1 MASNTP
7 DGASGEGHVHN
18 YQALK
23 KILRLAEEIYPLV
36 EPGRKELEYMIEEQ
50 SKCTTLIKE
59 LQNGKETLKEK
70 LKDLELVSVSKEE
83 HTQLK
88 SKYQQLASEA
98 KRQITKQKQR
108 LIYLGNL
115 STGAEQ
121 QVELLQQEV
130 SEAMSREEQLHRL
143 LEQKEEELV
152 KAKRVTEE
160 IRLNGINITNTS
172 WNKRRGF
179 DDLAEATN
187 REAELNMQVTKL
199 RKRLTDVENELNE
212 TKTRLSRTMGDKL
225 TDNNPAITD
234 LSDKNRPVKL
244 AERYSELY
252 DNEWTDSFE
261 IIHKVYRDERNTV
274 AQLLKILMDVAEF
287 CRTESQKQF
296 KKMRAA
302 IAGENTGDTPLPKP
316 VEKQL
321 RDCRKVMAEKAG
333 YTLYEMYEAK
343 LRQSTSSVAREALI
357 VPGYLKEA
365 FTLCWQMCVQ
375 DPPVVFDEPPK
386 HGDTLK
392 SELYKSYTR
401 GGACVD
407 FLVWP
412 ALYQPLGNHC
422 LVFQVDKSGLR
433 NQTLLKPS
441 QTADYIVTGTWSAN
455 AATEAQKYGKVNY
468 VLPKTKTY
476 TNQSEWKLST
486 DASYVYYCDSETI
499 HASRKKAFANS
510 VDPDETPHDAA
521 SHQGL
526 RCLLKEISFGLIFAG
541 AQKNIGCA
549 GCTVVIIR
557 EDLIGQ
563 ALPSTPSVFCYTTQS
578 ANNSLFNTPPTYS
591 IYIMGLVSS
600 WKLEHGG
607 VEGMEEN
614 SRKKSDLIYDVMDNS
629 SGFFVGPIN
638 KNCRSRTN
646 VTFRIGSREG
656 CDVLEKKFLDMASK
670 CGMKELKGHRSVG
683 GIRAS
688 LYNAVTAEETKVLAD
703 FMKDFFETHRN

>member
-7 DGASGEGHVHN
+7 DGASGEGPVHN

-36 EPGRKELEYMIEEQ
+36 EPGHKELEYMTEEQ

-59 LQNGKETLKEK
+59 LQNGNETLKEN

-98 KRQITKQKQR
+98 KRRITKQKQR
-108 LIYLGNL
+108 LIYLENL

-121 QVELLQQEV
+121 QIELLQQEV
-130 SEAMSREEQLHRL
+130 SEAMSREEQLNRL

-296 KKMRAA
+296 KTIRAA

-333 YTLYEMYEAK
+333 YTCTLFKMYMTK
-343 LRQSTSSVAREALI
+343 LRQSTSSVARDALI
-357 VPGYLKEA
+357 VPAYLKEA
-365 FTLCWQMCVQ
+365 FTLCWLMCVQ

-401 GGACVD
+401 DGTCVD

-412 ALYQPLGNHC
+412 ALLLHDGGPVLYRGVAQGFMYSLHEVPTSGQSLHRLPDRPERSQESTSGMINHQSTPADGKNADVNTASPFDIPVHGTGGSLKTKPTQSVTSAC
-422 LVFQVDKSGLR
+422 DTDKSSSGR
-433 NQTLLKPS
+433 VSGVPKDAHRSGSEAASGHGTKRSQRPTSHKRPEEPAGRS
-441 QTADYIVTGTWSAN
+441 QTSTPPRKNENHNVDT
-455 AATEAQKYGKVNY
+455 
-468 VLPKTKTY
+468 LPKVRQNSARETDILDITSKDINDFLSLLNKLNYNYAAVQKVMNKSKFDACCKFIKTRY
-476 TNQSEWKLST
+476 
-486 DASYVYYCDSETI
+486 
-499 HASRKKAFANS
+499 
-510 VDPDETPHDAA
+510 
-521 SHQGL
+521 G
-526 RCLLKEISFGLIFAG
+526 
-541 AQKNIGCA
+541 
-549 GCTVVIIR
+549 
-557 EDLIGQ
+557 
-563 ALPSTPSVFCYTTQS
+563 
-578 ANNSLFNTPPTYS
+578 
-591 IYIMGLVSS
+591 
-600 WKLEHGG
+600 
-607 VEGMEEN
+607 
-614 SRKKSDLIYDVMDNS
+614 
-629 SGFFVGPIN
+629 
-638 KNCRSRTN
+638 
-646 VTFRIGSREG
+646 
-656 CDVLEKKFLDMASK
+656 
-670 CGMKELKGHRSVG
+670 
-683 GIRAS
+683 
-688 LYNAVTAEETKVLAD
+688 
-703 FMKDFFETHRN
+703 